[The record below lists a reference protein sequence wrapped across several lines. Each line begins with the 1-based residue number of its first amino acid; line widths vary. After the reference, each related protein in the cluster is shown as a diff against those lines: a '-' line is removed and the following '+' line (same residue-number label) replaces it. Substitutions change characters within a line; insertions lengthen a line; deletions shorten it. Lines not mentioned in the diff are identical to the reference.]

1 MDKRNFEARTHG
13 TSVESM
19 RPITGGEYGWFKC
32 TSKEDK
38 KEQTFADFYGEGR
51 VPFTVGIK
59 FGKEGFFKANFS
71 TRKL

>member
-1 MDKRNFEARTHG
+1 M
-13 TSVESM
+13 
-19 RPITGGEYGWFKC
+19 GEYGWFKC

-59 FGKEGFFKANFS
+59 FGREGFLRLIF
-71 TRKL
+71 TRKVETVTTSELILNK